1 MCKVMEDMRNTAWNE
16 GKIEGRIEGKI
27 EGRIEGKMEGR
38 IEGIKENAV
47 ETAKNLIKM
56 GLLTFEQISQA
67 TKLPVEQVKELAG
80 T

>member
-1 MCKVMEDMRNTAWNE
+1 MCKVMENMRNTAWNE

-27 EGRIEGKMEGR
+27 EGR

-56 GLLTFEQISQA
+56 GLLTFEQIAQA

>member
-16 GKIEGRIEGKI
+16 GKIEGKI
-27 EGRIEGKMEGR
+27 EGR

-56 GLLTFEQISQA
+56 GLLTFEQIAQA
-67 TKLPVEQVKELAG
+67 TRLPVEQVKELAG
-80 T
+80 V

>member
-16 GKIEGRIEGKI
+16 GKI
-27 EGRIEGKMEGR
+27 EGR

-56 GLLTFEQISQA
+56 GLLTFEQIAQA

-80 T
+80 A